1 MIATHRLVRQAL
13 ALDPRGVEVR
23 FGLRCA
29 IGVAIPLVIAYA
41 AHQPLDGVSGAI
53 GAMAA
58 GFASRQGVYRT
69 RAAAMLVTSAA
80 MAFSAFVGAL
90 SGPYPIANITL
101 FAIWGLSLGLLGSL
115 GSAATTVGVNS
126 LIALLVCGHFPYVP
140 SDALP
145 QAGFVFAG
153 GALQTVLL
161 VSIWPLQ
168 RFDAERRV
176 LAAAY
181 RSLSEYA
188 STLPAAKLGS
198 PPSGSLAIVGS
209 TLADPQPFARR
220 SELVAFESLLDEGER
235 IRGSLAA
242 LATDRDLLDDYG
254 ALDAAADIRRL
265 STDAHRI
272 LDEITSA
279 VAEGRAPAELSDT
292 WHAIDL
298 CANAIEQG
306 VSKVPFG
313 GPVVDDGR
321 ALLAAMRTAWRA
333 AGVPA
338 DRASSASPS
347 RPHAPQPFALSALG
361 EAFETLRAN
370 CSPRSVFAQ
379 HAIRLAAML
388 VAAGVLERLLPL
400 QRAYW
405 IPLTAVIVLRPDFT
419 ATFTRGIAR
428 VAGTVAGAVIAS
440 LITALVHPAGEVYLI
455 LAIAFATAG
464 YMLFSVNYAVFS
476 VAITCYV
483 VFLLAFAGAPEQTS
497 AFDRVGATFLGGAL
511 ALVSYAVWP
520 TWSHAHVPDDLAEL
534 IEAQRRQTALV
545 LQAYLDP
552 ASYDTRGARAAQ
564 LASWRARSTAEAALD
579 QMMAEPV
586 RPRGLRVET
595 ALALVAAG
603 RRYGIAVL
611 TLYSRLPADHAVAN
625 AQLALLAAELDQA
638 LHAIAEALRNRT
650 HEGIAMPRLRATQ
663 VELKRALDQAPEPNL
678 VAIVS
683 ETDLLVESV
692 QAMLDALRRNAATDS
707 ATADANAPDAQE
719 SPAGAP

>member
-13 ALDPRGVEVR
+13 AIDPRGIEVR

-29 IGVAIPLVIAYA
+29 IGVAVPLLVSYA
-41 AHQPLDGVSGAI
+41 AHQPLDGVSAAI

-69 RAAAMLVTSAA
+69 RAAAMLLTSAA

-90 SGPYPIANITL
+90 SGPYPVANIAL
-101 FAIWGLSLGLLGSL
+101 FAIWGIALGVLGSL

-126 LIALLVCGHFPYVP
+126 AIALVVCGHYPYVP

-145 QAGFVFAG
+145 QACFVFLG

-168 RFDAERRV
+168 RFTAERRV

-181 RSLSEYA
+181 RSLSAYA
-188 STLPAAKLGS
+188 SSLPATNLSS
-198 PPSGSLAIVGS
+198 PASGSLATVS
-209 TLADPQPFARR
+209 DTLADPHPFARR

-235 IRGSLAA
+235 IRGALAA
-242 LATDRDLLDDYG
+242 LATDRHLLDDYG
-254 ALDAAADIRRL
+254 AADAADETRQLAA
-265 STDAHRI
+265 DAHPI
-272 LDEITSA
+272 LEEIAAA
-279 VAEGRAPAELSDT
+279 VADGRAPSELGAA
-292 WHAIDL
+292 WHAADL
-298 CANAIEQG
+298 RANALEELA
-306 VSKVPFG
+306 SLVPFG
-313 GPVVDDGR
+313 GTAVDDAR

-338 DRASSASPS
+338 DRSSSASPS

-361 EAFETLRAN
+361 EALETLRAN

-379 HAIRLAAML
+379 HAIRLGGML
-388 VAAGVLERLLPL
+388 VVAGLLERWLPL

-428 VAGTVAGAVIAS
+428 VAGTIGGAVIAG
-440 LITALVHPAGEVYLI
+440 LITALVHPAGEVFLI
-455 LAIAFATAG
+455 LAIGFAAAG

-476 VAITCYV
+476 VSITCYV
-483 VFLLAFAGAPEQTS
+483 VFLLAYAGAPEHLS
-497 AFDRVGATFLGGAL
+497 AVDRVGATFLGGVL
-511 ALVSYAVWP
+511 ALLSYAIWP
-520 TWSHAHVPDDLAEL
+520 TWSRDHVPDDLAEL

-545 LQAYLDP
+545 LHGYIDP
-552 ASYDTRGARAAQ
+552 GTFDVRGTREAQ
-564 LASWRARSTAEAALD
+564 LASWRARSTAEAAVD
-579 QMMAEPV
+579 QMVAEPV
-586 RPRGLRVET
+586 RPRGLRVDT

-611 TLYSRLPADHAVAN
+611 TLYSRLPAHDAVAN
-625 AQLALLAAELDQA
+625 PQLALLAAELDQA

-650 HEGIAMPRLRATQ
+650 HDVIAMPRLRATQ

-678 VAIVS
+678 AAIVS

-692 QAMLDALRRNAATDS
+692 QAMLDALRRNAA
-707 ATADANAPDAQE
+707 AEA
-719 SPAGAP
+719 

>member
-1 MIATHRLVRQAL
+1 MIAARGLVRQAL
-13 ALDPRGVEVR
+13 SLDPHGVEVR

-29 IGVAIPLVIAYA
+29 IGVAIPLLIAYA

-69 RAAAMLVTSAA
+69 RAAAMLITSAA

-90 SGPYPIANITL
+90 SGPYPVANIAL

-126 LIALLVCGHFPYVP
+126 LIALIICGHVPYVP

-145 QAGFVFAG
+145 QAGFVFLG
-153 GALQTVLL
+153 GALQTVLM

-168 RFDAERRV
+168 RFDTERRV
-176 LAAAY
+176 LGAAY
-181 RSLSEYA
+181 RSLSAYA
-188 STLPAAKLGS
+188 SSLPAAKLGS
-198 PPSGSLAIVGS
+198 PPSSSLAIVGE

-242 LATDRDLLDDYG
+242 LATDRHVLDDYG
-254 ALDAAADIRRL
+254 AVDAAAEIHAM
-265 STDAHRI
+265 SAGAHPI
-272 LDEITSA
+272 LDEIAAA
-279 VAEGRAPAELSDT
+279 VEEGRAPAEMGDT

-298 CANAIEQG
+298 RATAIEQL

-333 AGVPA
+333 AGAPA
-338 DRASSASPS
+338 DRPLSASPS
-347 RPHAPQPFALSALG
+347 RPHAPQPFALSAVG
-361 EAFETLRAN
+361 DAFETLRAN

-388 VAAGVLERLLPL
+388 VVAGLLERWLPL

-428 VAGTVAGAVIAS
+428 VAGTIAGALIAS
-440 LITALVHPAGEVYLI
+440 LITALVHPAGEVFLI
-455 LAIAFATAG
+455 LAIAFAAAA

-476 VAITCYV
+476 VTITCYV
-483 VFLLAFAGAPEQTS
+483 VFLLAFAGAPEHAS
-497 AFDRVGATFLGGAL
+497 AVDRVGATFLGGAL
-511 ALVSYAVWP
+511 ALLSYAIWP
-520 TWSHAHVPDDLAEL
+520 TWSHAHVPDDLADL
-534 IEAQRRQTALV
+534 VEAQRRQTAIV
-545 LQAYLDP
+545 LRGYLDP
-552 ASYDTRGARAAQ
+552 AAYDVRVARAAQ
-564 LASWRARSTAEAALD
+564 LASWRTRSTAEAAVD
-579 QMMAEPV
+579 QMLAEPV
-586 RPRGLRVET
+586 HPRGLRTRT
-595 ALALVAAG
+595 ALALLAAG
-603 RRYGIAVL
+603 RRYGVAVL
-611 TLYSRLPADHAVAN
+611 TLYSRLPAYEPVAN
-625 AQLALLAAELDQA
+625 PELALLAAELDQA
-638 LHAIAEALRNRT
+638 LHAVAEALRNRN
-650 HEGIAMPRLRATQ
+650 HELVAMPRLRATQ
-663 VELKRALDQAPEPNL
+663 VELKRALDRGPEPNL
-678 VAIVS
+678 AAIVS

-692 QAMLDALRRNAATDS
+692 QAMLDALRRNAAAGAAEPNGPD
-707 ATADANAPDAQE
+707 DAQE
-719 SPAGAP
+719 TPAAVP

>member
-1 MIATHRLVRQAL
+1 MIETHRLFRQAL
-13 ALDPRGVEVR
+13 ALDPHGVEVR

-29 IGVAIPLVIAYA
+29 IGVTVPLLIAYA
-41 AHQPLDGVSGAI
+41 AHQPLDGVSAAI

-69 RAAAMLVTSAA
+69 RAAAMLLTSAA

-90 SGPYPIANITL
+90 SGPYPVANVAL
-101 FAIWGLSLGLLGSL
+101 FAVWGLSLGLLGSL
-115 GSAATTVGVNS
+115 GSAATTVGLNS
-126 LIALLVCGHFPYVP
+126 LIALLVCGHAPYLP

-153 GALQTVLL
+153 GALQTLLL

-168 RFDAERRV
+168 RFSAERRV

-181 RSLSEYA
+181 RSLSDYA
-188 STLPAAKLGS
+188 SDLPATKLGS
-198 PPSGSLAIVGS
+198 PPSASLAAVGE
-209 TLADPQPFARR
+209 TLADPHPFARR

-242 LATDRDLLDDYG
+242 LATDRHLLDDFAATEVAAEVHG
-254 ALDAAADIRRL
+254 LAAGSQPILAEIAAAV
-265 STDAHRI
+265 
-272 LDEITSA
+272 E
-279 VAEGRAPAELSDT
+279 EGRAPAELDEA
-292 WHAIDL
+292 WHLADL
-298 CANAIEQG
+298 RANAIERL
-306 VSKVPFG
+306 VPSVPFG

-333 AGVPA
+333 AGMPA

-347 RPHAPQPFALSALG
+347 RPHAAQPFALSALG

-388 VAAGVLERLLPL
+388 VVAGFLERWLPL

-428 VAGTVAGAVIAS
+428 VAGTVGGAAIAS
-440 LITALVHPAGEVYLI
+440 LITALVHPAGEVFLI

-476 VAITCYV
+476 VTITCYV

-497 AFDRVGATFLGGAL
+497 ALDRVGATFLGGVL
-511 ALVSYAVWP
+511 ALLSYAIWP
-520 TWSHAHVPDDLAEL
+520 TWSHAHVPDDLADL
-534 IEAQRRQTALV
+534 VEAQRRQTSLV
-545 LQAYLDP
+545 LNAYREP
-552 ASYDTRGARAAQ
+552 ATYEARDARAAQ
-564 LASWRARSTAEAALD
+564 LASWRARSTAESAVD
-579 QMMAEPV
+579 QMLAEPV
-586 RPRGLRVET
+586 KPRGMRVRT
-595 ALALVAAG
+595 ALALLAAG

-611 TLYSRLPADHAVAN
+611 TLYSRLPANEPVVN
-625 AQLALLAAELDQA
+625 PQLALLSAELDEALQA
-638 LHAIAEALRNRT
+638 VAGALRNRS
-650 HEGIAMPRLRATQ
+650 HEIVTMPRLRATQ
-663 VELKRALDQAPEPNL
+663 VELKRALDQTPEPNL
-678 VAIVS
+678 AAIVS

-692 QAMLDALRRNAATDS
+692 QAMLDALRRNAAIRDGDPPS
-707 ATADANAPDAQE
+707 
-719 SPAGAP
+719 